1 MGWTLSFSATD
12 MRLVQYVEAN
22 GDGTKAEARETIQI
36 VLVPYRHNGF
46 PPHFSMFGTDRII
59 KDITLSVRRA
69 SQDNPSH
76 RCSLW
81 GIVSY
86 TTLEKETYPDALGFE
101 VSLADQ
107 HFEALRH
114 AALGVGGEYS
124 IVFDVLRAAGF
135 YSDWSPDIYTS
146 RVKVLTA
153 YPEQRVELPSDS
165 KDVPRLG
172 AVGEFKLAISRR
184 AVPSAWNTPLLE
196 EVSEEAETVSPPLED
211 VPVHVNERD
220 ASASP
225 TLVEINRIQ
234 HAIGKLRLPLW
245 LLLLCAVAALLFQ
258 K

>member
-1 MGWTLSFSATD
+1 MEYLLDRSIRFKTEIEYKSLYQWALQEVAADGKVIGRDQIPWGWTLSFSATD

-69 SQDNPSH
+69 SQDNPSQT
-76 RCSLW
+76 CSLW
-81 GIVSY
+81 GIISY
-86 TTLEKETYPDALGFE
+86 TTLERETYPDALGFE

-124 IVFDVLRAAGF
+124 ILLDVSRAAGF

-153 YPEQRVELPSDS
+153 YPEQRVNYLPTA
-165 KDVPRLG
+165 RMCQG
-172 AVGEFKLAISRR
+172 
-184 AVPSAWNTPLLE
+184 SA
-196 EVSEEAETVSPPLED
+196 
-211 VPVHVNERD
+211 R
-220 ASASP
+220 SASLSLQSP
-225 TLVEINRIQ
+225 DAQCLQPGTLPCLKR
-234 HAIGKLRLPLW
+234 
-245 LLLLCAVAALLFQ
+245 
-258 K
+258 